1 LVDANEIEFK
11 LDVDSKY
18 RDRVK
23 AVKQVLEG

>member
-11 LDVDSKY
+11 LDPDSKY